1 MTAFAYE
8 TWVERINN
16 LAAAVQQLEP
26 VAAAM
31 EVPLE
36 RERGWYGALMHKL
49 VPMMVRQPVLVVA
62 VVGGTNTGKSTLFNY
77 LVGSAVSHTSVYAT
91 YTKHPVCVVPQG
103 MLQTLPLNDIFADFE
118 LKLWASEEDAVA
130 EGPDNLLIVREDPSG
145 QQASRLLLLDTPD
158 MDGVLLANWHKA
170 EQIRN
175 AADVLVCTV
184 TPEKYADYAVL
195 NFLKPA
201 AASDTTII
209 VVMNKLQ
216 HPEDRAHMPM
226 WLEPLSTRAGITP
239 HEVYTVPLD
248 RDAAAANRLSVLPY
262 TPGAKSLRED
272 LAELKFTAIKLRSL
286 RGSLRVVLDRDQGVP
301 SFLQQIMSRSQ
312 AYAQDRD
319 TLQREVL
326 TPRIELPALPP
337 RLLWEPIHAWLG
349 PRRTQFDRVV
359 HGVYSQ
365 VGKWLTRPFRQS
377 EAQLEATFREQEW
390 AAYQRAIQNI
400 LDKMRLLREVGSP
413 RVQQAV
419 HQALS
424 GVQQE
429 QLFAALQRQ
438 YDNMPIVSD
447 DYRRYVHLELDKFS
461 AQHPYLM
468 RSIQYGLVATAVVRP
483 VFTLGLFAVPG
494 AELSSY
500 IITHA
505 AMDSVQQV
513 VVTAGVETAVVVTG
527 ESAASGG
534 STIAIRQLL
543 AGLARG
549 YYQERTRALVTI
561 LNQSIT
567 GSMLEDIE
575 RLAAVGEWDILRQTQ
590 TLIAE
595 MQTDLQKL

>member
-8 TWVERINN
+8 TWVERLNA

-26 VAAAM
+26 VATAM
-31 EVPLE
+31 DVPLE
-36 RERGWYGALMHKL
+36 RQRGWYGALMHKL
-49 VPMMVRQPVLVVA
+49 VPMLARQPVLVVA
-62 VVGGTNTGKSTLFNY
+62 VVGGTNTGKSTLFNH
-77 LVGSAVSHTSVYAT
+77 LVGSVISHTSVYAT

-103 MLQTLPLNDIFADFE
+103 MLHTLPLSDIFTDFE
-118 LKLWASEEDAVA
+118 LVPWTSEEDAVA
-130 EGPDNLLIVREDPSG
+130 EGPDNRLIVREDPSG
-145 QQASRLLLLDTPD
+145 QQAARLLLLDTPD
-158 MDGVLLANWHKA
+158 MDGVLLANWHQA

-184 TPEKYADYAVL
+184 TPEKYADHAVL

-216 HPEDRAHMPM
+216 RAEDREHMPM
-226 WLEPLSTRAGITP
+226 WLEPLATRAGITP
-239 HEVYTVPLD
+239 HLVYTVPFD
-248 RDAAAANRLSVLPY
+248 RDAAEANRLSVSPY

-272 LAELKFTAIKLRSL
+272 LADLKFTAIKLRSL
-286 RGSLRVVLDRDQGVP
+286 RGSLRVVLDREQGVQG
-301 SFLQQIMSRSQ
+301 FLQQLSSRSQ
-312 AYAQDRD
+312 AYAQDRE

-326 TPRIELPALPP
+326 TPHIELPALPP

-349 PRRTQFDRVV
+349 PRRTQFDRMV
-359 HGVYSQ
+359 HGIYSQ
-365 VGKWLTRPFRQS
+365 VGKWLTRPFRHS
-377 EAQLEATFREQEW
+377 ETQLEATFREQEW

-419 HQALS
+419 KQALS

-429 QLFAALQRQ
+429 QLFTELRSQ
-438 YDNMPIVSD
+438 YDKMPIVSD
-447 DYRRYVHLELDKFS
+447 DYRRYVHLELDRFS

-468 RSIQYGLVATAVVRP
+468 RGIQYGLVATAVIRP
-483 VFTLGLFAVPG
+483 VFTLGLFVPG

-505 AMDSVQQV
+505 AMDSVQQA

-527 ESAASGG
+527 ESVAGGG

-549 YYQERTRALVTI
+549 YYQERTGYLATI

-567 GSMLEDIE
+567 GSMLEEIE
-575 RLAAVGEWDILRQTQ
+575 RFATVGEWDVLRQAQ
-590 TLIAE
+590 RLIAE
-595 MQTDLQKL
+595 MQADLQKM